1 VYRVVRLFSAVLL
14 ALSAWSITV
23 VPASAIEAYVFRGA
37 GDFTFIKK
45 GLSFS
50 EGMDKLGDEIAA
62 TGAYSQVYR
71 WEAAE
76 FAYRDIIR
84 RHPDSV
90 ALIGHSMGALSAIA
104 IANRLKNTGIRV
116 AYLGV
121 IDIPGPV
128 GPTPGNV
135 EVAENYYHAYPVFGQ
150 LTKGPNHRGSVTNN
164 FVWGQIHITMD
175 NSKKIHSAM
184 LTAIASTRGQEEVM
198 QAYADGSDSDAS
210 VVGQVDRM
218 LTASTTSDPQ
228 ISGPRPQVSLGQQAA
243 GEPEFAGSQFA
254 LVLPQIVPV
263 PTPRPYTYAT
273 LTGLP
278 PIE

>member
-1 VYRVVRLFSAVLL
+1 LYRVVRLVPAILVVFSAWI
-14 ALSAWSITV
+14 AAAG
-23 VPASAIEAYVFRGA
+23 PASAIEAYIFRGA
-37 GDFTFIKK
+37 GDFTFIAD

-50 EGMDKLGDEIAA
+50 EGMDRLGDEIGAA
-62 TGAYSQVYR
+62 GVHSQVYR

-76 FAYRDIIR
+76 FAYRDIMR
-84 RHPDSV
+84 RRPDSV

-135 EVAENYYHAYPVFGQ
+135 EVAENYYHAFPVFGQ

-175 NSKKIHSAM
+175 NSKKVHGAM
-184 LTAIASTRGQEEVM
+184 LAAIASVRGREEIIQASAEAGEEVV
-198 QAYADGSDSDAS
+198 S

-218 LTASTTSDPQ
+218 LTASTTSDPKVA
-228 ISGPRPQVSLGQQAA
+228 SLRSRPALALQPTAQ
-243 GEPEFAGSQFA
+243 PENSQFA
-254 LVLPQIVPV
+254 LVLPETVPV
-263 PTPRPYTYAT
+263 PMPRPYVQAT
-273 LTGLP
+273 MTGLP
-278 PIE
+278 LID

>member
-1 VYRVVRLFSAVLL
+1 MYRVVRLVPAILVAFFAWIAAV
-14 ALSAWSITV
+14 S
-23 VPASAIEAYVFRGA
+23 PASAIEAYIFRGA
-37 GDFTFIKK
+37 GDFTFIAE

-62 TGAYSQVYR
+62 TGVYSQVYR

-76 FAYRDIIR
+76 FAYRDILR
-84 RHPDSV
+84 RRPDSV
-90 ALIGHSMGALSAIA
+90 ALIGHSMGALSAIT

-135 EVAENYYHAYPVFGQ
+135 EVAENYYHAFPVFGQ

-175 NSKKIHSAM
+175 NSKKVHGAM
-184 LTAIASTRGQEEVM
+184 LAAIASERGRAEILQANAGNSEEVV
-198 QAYADGSDSDAS
+198 S

-218 LTASTTSDPQ
+218 LTASTTSDSQ
-228 ISGPRPQVSLGQQAA
+228 VATLRPQLPLGQQSE
-243 GEPEFAGSQFA
+243 GQPGNSQFA
-254 LVLPQIVPV
+254 LVLPETVPV
-263 PTPRPYTYAT
+263 PTPRPYDHAA

-278 PIE
+278 LID